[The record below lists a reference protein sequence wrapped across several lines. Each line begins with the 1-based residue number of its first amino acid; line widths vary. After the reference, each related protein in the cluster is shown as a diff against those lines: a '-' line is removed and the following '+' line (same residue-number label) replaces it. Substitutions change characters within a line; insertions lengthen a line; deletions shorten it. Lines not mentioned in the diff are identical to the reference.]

1 MVPGP
6 DVQDKTRVR
15 QMAQIMALAV
25 SEPVRV
31 DSRRLGDI
39 VTELGET
46 AAQNVIGLALEQ
58 LAAALTAADKAV
70 CAGDLPEAGRQC
82 DLLARLA
89 WQIGLLSLASV
100 AMDLGCCADKRD
112 GVAIGAVHARL
123 MRVGNRSLT
132 AIWDRSQFA

>member
-1 MVPGP
+1 
-6 DVQDKTRVR
+6 
-15 QMAQIMALAV
+15 MAQIMALAV

-31 DSRRLGDI
+31 DSRRVGDI

-58 LAAALTAADKAV
+58 LAGALTATDKAIR
-70 CAGDLPEAGRQC
+70 GNDLPEAGRQC

-89 WQIGLLSLASV
+89 WQIGLLSLAGV
-100 AMDLGCCADKRD
+100 AMDLGGCADKRD
-112 GVAIGAVHARL
+112 LVALGAIHARL

-132 AIWDRSQFA
+132 AIWDRTGLG

>member
-1 MVPGP
+1 
-6 DVQDKTRVR
+6 
-15 QMAQIMALAV
+15 MAQIMALAV

-58 LAAALTAADKAV
+58 LAAALTAADRAV
-70 CAGDLPEAGRQC
+70 RAGDLPEAGRQC

-89 WQIGLLSLASV
+89 WQIGLLSLAGV
-100 AMDLGCCADKRD
+100 AMDLGFCADRREA
-112 GVAIGAVHARL
+112 VAIGAVHARL

-132 AIWDRSQFA
+132 AIWDRNQPA

>member
-1 MVPGP
+1 
-6 DVQDKTRVR
+6 
-15 QMAQIMALAV
+15 MAQIMALAV

-58 LAAALTAADKAV
+58 LAGALTAADKAIRS
-70 CAGDLPEAGRQC
+70 ADLPEAARQC

-89 WQIGLLSLASV
+89 WQIGLLSLAGV
-100 AMDLGCCADKRD
+100 AMDLGCCADRGD
-112 GVAIGAVHARL
+112 PVAIGAVHARL

-132 AIWDRSQFA
+132 AIWDRPQLA

>member
-1 MVPGP
+1 
-6 DVQDKTRVR
+6 
-15 QMAQIMALAV
+15 MAQITALAV

-31 DSRRLGDI
+31 DSRRVGDI

-58 LAAALTAADKAV
+58 LAGALTAADKALRDS
-70 CAGDLPEAGRQC
+70 DLAEAARQC

-89 WQIGLLSLASV
+89 WQIGLLSLAGV
-100 AMDLGCCADKRD
+100 AMDLGCCAEKRD
-112 GVAIGAVHARL
+112 PVAIGAIHARL

-132 AIWDRSQFA
+132 AIWDRTGLG